1 LKRLLILNGTVINEG
16 AIKETDILISNGR
29 IEAVGSSLSHHNIDE
44 IIDASG
50 LYILPGMI
58 DDQVHF
64 REPGMT
70 HKADIATEST
80 AAVAGGITS
89 FMDMP
94 NTIPNTLTAERL
106 EEKYQLAAGRSM
118 ANYGFYFG
126 ASNDN
131 LEDIKRLD
139 PRSTCGIKVFMGA
152 STGNMLVDN
161 PNTLE
166 NIFKHAP
173 TLVATHCE
181 DTPTILANEEKM
193 RARYGEDLPFEL
205 HPQIRSTEACIKSS
219 HLAMD
224 LATRFGTRLHVLH
237 ISTKEEVEAFKPGSI
252 MDKQITAEACVH
264 FLHFSSEDYA
274 QKGALIKCNPAIKTP
289 SDREAIITGLL
300 ENRLDLIGTDH
311 APHSLEEK
319 QNSYFQAPSG
329 LPLVQYALLTILE
342 HYHAGRFSLPF
353 IAHKTSHAVADC
365 FRISDRGYI
374 REGYWADLVLVNLN
388 KPTQANDSSVLS
400 KCAWTPFNGFLFRSS
415 IYSTIVS
422 GQVAYRQGHI
432 AHPTGQRLTF
442 M

>member
-1 LKRLLILNGTVINEG
+1 M
-16 AIKETDILISNGR
+16 IKETDILISNGR
-29 IEAVGSSLSHHNIDE
+29 IEAIGSSLSHHNIDE

-70 HKADIATEST
+70 HKADIATESK

-131 LEDIKRLD
+131 LENIKLLD

-152 STGNMLVDN
+152 STGNMLVDD

-181 DTPTILANEEKM
+181 DTPTIVANEEKM
-193 RARYGEDLPFEL
+193 RAHYGEDVPFEL
-205 HPQIRSTEACIKSS
+205 HPQIRSTEACVKSS
-219 HLAMD
+219 RLAID
-224 LATRFGTRLHVLH
+224 LATRFGTRLHILH
-237 ISTKEEVEAFKPGSI
+237 ISTKEEAEAFKSGPI
-252 MDKQITAEACVH
+252 TDKQITAEACVH

-300 ENRLDLIGTDH
+300 EDRLDLIGTDH
-311 APHSLEEK
+311 APHSLKEK

-329 LPLVQYALLTILE
+329 LPLVQYALLAVLE

-374 REGYWADLVLVNLN
+374 REGYWADLVLVDLN
-388 KPTQANDSSVLS
+388 NPTQADDQAVLS

-422 GQVAYRQGHI
+422 GQVAYHQGHI
-432 AHPTGQRLTF
+432 MHPTGQRLIF